1 MAMSLNETALTVTLL
16 SAIAVV
22 GNTKASENTG
32 KASATSR
39 IGANVR
45 RIVRALFML
54 TENMACLSEPTAALK
69 KKRTTNHLNTIEGI
83 EFDPLVGRVKVA
95 PLYFT

>member
-1 MAMSLNETALTVTLL
+1 
-16 SAIAVV
+16 
-22 GNTKASENTG
+22 
-32 KASATSR
+32 
-39 IGANVR
+39 
-45 RIVRALFML
+45 ML

-69 KKRTTNHLNTIEGI
+69 KKRATNHLNNIEGI

>member
-1 MAMSLNETALTVTLL
+1 MSLNKAVLTATLL
-16 SAIAVV
+16 CAVAVV
-22 GNTKASENTG
+22 GNAKAIDNMG

-45 RIVRALFML
+45 RIVKALFML
-54 TENMACLSEPTAALK
+54 TENMACLSEPTEALK
-69 KKRTTNHLNTIEGI
+69 NERTTHHLNTIEGI
-83 EFDPLVGRVKVA
+83 EFDALVGRVKAA